1 MICVVGY
8 VYKYP
13 AFMCNGGCIFQTG
26 HAKKRN
32 KNGLAEPLL
41 LLLVVFLEGTRL
53 VASISLAFNYV
64 KELELLAINVVK

>member
-41 LLLVVFLEGTRL
+41 LLLVVFLEGSGTRQL
-53 VASISLAFNYV
+53 RRENKRNHSFCLSY
-64 KELELLAINVVK
+64 